1 MDKITHALTLP
12 YNIKDTTS
20 IFEYSKGLL
29 GKSLRDFVWDNYEP
43 KKGKG
48 SLGQMV
54 ENIFFLLETNNYAGA
69 DFSETKFLSSTIHQ
83 HESLNTQIQYT
94 MYSQTNSWSHQPFS
108 FLTNIRANAWNVRC
122 HQDNDNIVVPRL
134 AHSLTFR
141 AFAPF

>member
-12 YNIKDTTS
+12 YNIKDATS

-69 DFSETKFLSSTIHQ
+69 DFSEAKFPSS
-83 HESLNTQIQYT
+83 T

-122 HQDNDNIVVPRL
+122 HQDNDNIVVPCL